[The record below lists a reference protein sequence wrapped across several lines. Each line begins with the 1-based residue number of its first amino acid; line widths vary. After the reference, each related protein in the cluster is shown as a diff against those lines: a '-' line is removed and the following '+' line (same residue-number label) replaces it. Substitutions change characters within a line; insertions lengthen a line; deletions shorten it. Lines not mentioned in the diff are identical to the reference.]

1 LLPFLATTGSQAG
14 LFLVSSSGLLIV
26 VGTVRETF
34 FNIDAELK
42 LHGYEESLL
51 VR

>member
-1 LLPFLATTGSQAG
+1 
-14 LFLVSSSGLLIV
+14 
-26 VGTVRETF
+26 VRETF